1 MTKHK
6 KNLKNMTKHEK
17 ITKSDR
23 CEKTI
28 QDVASVK
35 NVTSERQ
42 CERYK
47 KNVTSLAKIAE
58 RDKMC
63 QV

>member
-1 MTKHK
+1 MT
-6 KNLKNMTKHEK
+6 K

-23 CEKTI
+23 CEETI
-28 QDVASVK
+28 QDVISVK

-58 RDKMC
+58 RDKM
-63 QV
+63 